1 MKLLNLLRNVSGH
14 GSRRN
19 AVNNTIAT
27 RRVATCPN
35 MWNRFVYV
43 NVVGAAIVASLGG
56 DNERARAKFPMH
68 KDYLVSVQLEE
79 SHSVD
84 INEATA

>member
-1 MKLLNLLRNVSGH
+1 MS
-14 GSRRN
+14 
-19 AVNNTIAT
+19 
-27 RRVATCPN
+27 
-35 MWNRFVYV
+35 NRFVYV